1 MGFWE
6 DFVNALADAGDL
18 VESTAEFG
26 GAIKNLGTAIDG
38 LSEKTNNYLRGLEK
52 QIAVNQKLNEE
63 YISAAKQTLVL
74 ERRNAQLNKSFGIG
88 VKQAA
93 MLSAK
98 MQVVANDLK
107 ITGVQA
113 GAYAGN
119 IKKMLPTFDQFSA
132 AGSDMYKSLQQ
143 TQHVLKTNIG
153 LTDDAANSYTQYAEQ
168 NGKSSS
174 SMLLATKRLAESLD
188 PDGTMG
194 YFKMITE
201 EIAAT
206 GNEIQLQYGK
216 IPGNLEV
223 AVLKAKKLGF
233 TLEDLAGT
241 ADELLNIESS
251 IGNELEYQL
260 LSGRRLV
267 DNQGN
272 SLTNMYREA
281 ALRGDMNKQADIMNN
296 ILETEGKTIENNMF
310 ARKQLALTLGIEE
323 RQLAS
328 ALQKKKIL
336 EKAAASGIDIDIN
349 ASDTGKALA
358 QAAAAVEKGA
368 ISQGEFKELVDATDT
383 RSTED
388 IMKQQLEQLQEQT
401 MLSALQLQA
410 SYVANNQ
417 QEIFNKIQSDPG
429 YLMKLAKPQLEA
441 IGKARRGIAGAEAL
455 KNAAEDARK
464 GSATPYDTEPVDT
477 GDAVITPGYGKRVLT
492 FPEDTLQAPLA
503 FNDNDTIVAGTNL
516 TGKGGGAGPDMAQF
530 AAMIVAAINTQTRAL
545 KSNATFSG
553 GINAPYYG

>member
-1 MGFWE
+1 MAGEWE
-6 DFVNALADAGDL
+6 KIQNTIKEISDL
-18 VESTAEFG
+18 KAAAVDYG
-26 GAIKNLGTAIDG
+26 IGILNLNKAIDDLGT
-38 LSEKTNNYLRGLEK
+38 SNNNLLRGLDK
-52 QIAVNQKLNEE
+52 QIAVNTELNRQYLE
-63 YISAAKQTLVL
+63 AAKSTLVL

-93 MLSAK
+93 MLSEK
-98 MQVVANDLK
+98 LQSVANDLK
-107 ITGVQA
+107 ITGVEA

-119 IKKMLPTFDQFSA
+119 VKKMLPTLNQFKA
-132 AGSDMYKSLQQ
+132 AGTDMYKSLQQ
-143 TQHVLKTNIG
+143 TQHVLKTNVG
-153 LTDDAANSYTQYAEQ
+153 LTDDATNSYTQYAEQ

-188 PDGTMG
+188 PSGTMG

-223 AVLKAKKLGF
+223 AVIKAKKLGF
-233 TLEDLAGT
+233 TLEDLSGT

-267 DNQGN
+267 DDQGA

-296 ILETEGKTIENNMF
+296 ILETEGETIENNMF

-336 EKAAASGIDIDIN
+336 DKAAAAGIDVNLDSSDTATALSAARDALQAEAITQAEFDELVK
-349 ASDTGKALA
+349 ASDTR
-358 QAAAAVEKGA
+358 
-368 ISQGEFKELVDATDT
+368 T
-383 RSTED
+383 TED
-388 IMKQQLEQLQEQT
+388 IAKQQLEQLQEQT
-401 MLSALQLQA
+401 MMQTLLLQA
-410 SYVANNQ
+410 TLVGTNQ
-417 QEIFNKIQSDPG
+417 QEILTKIQEDPKYLVRSTDAVLETVGKVLKEKDAAAVISKENITQTGGKRGG
-429 YLMKLAKPQLEA
+429 YEIEK
-441 IGKARRGIAGAEAL
+441 
-455 KNAAEDARK
+455 
-464 GSATPYDTEPVDT
+464 
-477 GDAVITPGYGKRVLT
+477 DAVIPAGYGNRILS
-492 FPEDTLQAPLA
+492 FPEDTLQAPIA
-503 FNDNDTIVAGTNL
+503 FNNNDTIVAGTNL
-516 TGKGGGAGPDMAQF
+516 DGNGTSTSNGPDMTQF
-530 AAMIVAAINTQTRAL
+530 AAIIVAAINNQTRAL
-545 KSNATFSG
+545 SSSPTFG
-553 GINAPYYG
+553 PGLNAPYYG